1 MGQVR
6 VLIVDD
12 AVVVRR
18 MLSDIISSD
27 TDLIV
32 VGTAA
37 NGKIALN
44 KLPQVTPDVVIL
56 DLDMPEMGG
65 IETLQRL
72 KQLQPRLPVIA
83 FSTLTIR
90 GAQATL
96 EALSR
101 GAADYVT
108 KPSSLAGGKSAIST
122 IRDEL
127 IPKIKA
133 FARARM
139 RASVPAP
146 GPRVA
151 KPAPARAP
159 SKRPPSTAARR
170 AAPVRILAIGTSTG
184 GPNAL
189 TQLLGMLPKP
199 FPIPIVVVQHMPPI
213 FTNILAER
221 LTANTGHRVYECA
234 SGTVIEPG
242 VVWVAPGDFHMVVT
256 KAPSGSRLQTHQ
268 GEPENSCR
276 PAVDPLFRSVADVYG
291 ANTLAVI
298 LTGMGS
304 DGLKGCQK
312 IREVGGQILAQD
324 EATSVVWGMPG
335 YVANAGL
342 ADKVLPIE
350 AMAEEIKLRV
360 SATRVVRRTTG
371 LTSQGH

>member
-27 TDLIV
+27 TELVV

-44 KLPQVTPDVVIL
+44 KLPQLTPDVIIL

-65 IETLQRL
+65 IETLRRI
-72 KQLQPRLPVIA
+72 KKTHPRLPVIA

-133 FARARM
+133 FAR
-139 RASVPAP
+139 PQN
-146 GPRVA
+146 A
-151 KPAPARAP
+151 K
-159 SKRPPSTAARR
+159 
-170 AAPVRILAIGTSTG
+170 
-184 GPNAL
+184 
-189 TQLLGMLPKP
+189 
-199 FPIPIVVVQHMPPI
+199 
-213 FTNILAER
+213 
-221 LTANTGHRVYECA
+221 
-234 SGTVIEPG
+234 
-242 VVWVAPGDFHMVVT
+242 
-256 KAPSGSRLQTHQ
+256 SGSRRFSQRA
-268 GEPENSCR
+268 PDSAAKAPPSR
-276 PAVDPLFRSVADVYG
+276 ARSVGQEAG
-291 ANTLAVI
+291 
-298 LTGMGS
+298 GS
-304 DGLKGCQK
+304 HSDLSNRNINRRSQ
-312 IREVGGQILAQD
+312 RPNPAL
-324 EATSVVWGMPG
+324 G
-335 YVANAGL
+335 YAA
-342 ADKVLPIE
+342 
-350 AMAEEIKLRV
+350 
-360 SATRVVRRTTG
+360 
-371 LTSQGH
+371 

>member
-27 TDLIV
+27 TELVV

-37 NGKIALN
+37 NGKIALT
-44 KLPQVTPDVVIL
+44 KLPQLTPDVIIL

-65 IETLQRL
+65 IETLRRI
-72 KQLQPRLPVIA
+72 KKTHPRLPVIA

-108 KPSSLAGGKSAIST
+108 KPSSLGGGKSAIST

-133 FARARM
+133 FARPQM
-139 RASVPAP
+139 RKAALGASPGAAQAAP
-146 GPRVA
+146 PR
-151 KPAPARAP
+151 P
-159 SKRPPSTAARR
+159 R
-170 AAPVRILAIGTSTG
+170 AAPPAGLSPKRAAPIRILAIGTSTG

-291 ANTLAVI
+291 PNVLAVI
-298 LTGMGS
+298 LTGMGG
-304 DGLKGCQK
+304 DGLKGCHK
-312 IREVGGQILAQD
+312 IREAGGQILVQD
-324 EATSVVWGMPG
+324 EASSVVWGMPG

-342 ADKVLPIE
+342 ADKVLPID

-360 SATRVVRRTTG
+360 SATRMVRRDTG
-371 LTSQGH
+371 ITSQGR

>member
-27 TDLIV
+27 TELVV

-37 NGKIALN
+37 NGKIALT
-44 KLPQVTPDVVIL
+44 KLPELTPDVIIL

-65 IETLQRL
+65 IETLRRI
-72 KQLQPRLPVIA
+72 KKTHPRLPVIA
-83 FSTLTIR
+83 FSTLTHR

-108 KPSSLAGGKSAIST
+108 KPSSLGGGKSAIST

-133 FARARM
+133 FARPQM
-139 RASVPAP
+139 
-146 GPRVA
+146 
-151 KPAPARAP
+151 
-159 SKRPPSTAARR
+159 RR
-170 AAPVRILAIGTSTG
+170 AALGASPGPAQTAPPRPRAAPPAGLSPKRAAPIRILAIGTSTG

-291 ANTLAVI
+291 PNVLAVI

-304 DGLKGCQK
+304 DGLKGCHK
-312 IREVGGQILAQD
+312 IREAGGQILVQD
-324 EATSVVWGMPG
+324 EASSVVWGMPG

-342 ADKVLPIE
+342 ADKVLPID

-360 SATRVVRRTTG
+360 SATRMVRRDTG
-371 LTSQGH
+371 ITSQGR